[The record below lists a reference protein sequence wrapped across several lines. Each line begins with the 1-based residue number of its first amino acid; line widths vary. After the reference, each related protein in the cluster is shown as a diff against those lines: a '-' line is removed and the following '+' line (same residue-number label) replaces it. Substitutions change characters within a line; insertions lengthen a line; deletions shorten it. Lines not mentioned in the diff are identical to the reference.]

1 MGALS
6 SLRRTFESIDEEG
19 VEAVAGAA
27 ASQPCGVD
35 GACSSHPTNR
45 ANAPNRSS
53 GGAEGAHGTAVPAVR
68 GQHPRHGALSSSGG
82 GGLVGFSRGCFGRE
96 HHSVLQ
102 DAPVEALRESR
113 AKAAGKSQNHA
124 RVGVP
129 AVYRRSDSS
138 SFTPSW
144 PSLSPLTQASW
155 RSRATPTCTSFSSS
169 GSSAF
174 LDCVATFARD
184 WRSSTASRATI

>member
-27 ASQPCGVD
+27 ASQSCGVD
-35 GACSSHPTNR
+35 GADGAGKTRSGHTTNR

-53 GGAEGAHGTAVPAVR
+53 GGAEGAHGTTVPAVR
-68 GQHPRHGALSSSGG
+68 GQHPRHGALSPSGG
-82 GGLVGFSRGCFGRE
+82 GGLVGFSRGRFGRE

-113 AKAAGKSQNHA
+113 AKAAGKSQNQA
-124 RVGVP
+124 RVGVA

-138 SFTPSW
+138 SFT
-144 PSLSPLTQASW
+144 T
-155 RSRATPTCTSFSSS
+155 
-169 GSSAF
+169 
-174 LDCVATFARD
+174 
-184 WRSSTASRATI
+184 